1 MNIRVVL
8 PGLKP
13 ARPAATFAPHRARFN
28 PRASILDEVV
38 AGLLW
43 MSLDLPQDVSRPELE
58 SFARQMV
65 SRIRFGASDSAI
77 ESEIAF
83 LQSEQLGR
91 PANHE
96 AIRDLTD
103 RIMHAVKGC

>member
-1 MNIRVVL
+1 MNIRVTL

-13 ARPAATFAPHRARFN
+13 ARPVAHFAPHRARFN
-28 PRASILDEVV
+28 PRAFILDEVV

-58 SFARQMV
+58 SFARQLV
-65 SRIRFGASDSAI
+65 SRIRFGASDSAV

-91 PANHE
+91 PVNRD
-96 AIRDLTD
+96 AIRDLAN
-103 RIMHAVKGC
+103 RVMHAVKGC